1 MEATDKN
8 NDQDW
13 LTDVGSQL
21 RGARLDLGLSIS
33 AVARELRLAPEY
45 IKAIENGDWDGLP
58 TRVYALG
65 YIRSYAGLVEL
76 DYNELYAKFKETD
89 TPAKAT
95 RKTKKNDTERW
106 LPLGYES
113 ESKGGKGRF
122 ALFATVAVVML
133 YGGWYGFNNFE
144 SAQELGQNLTGTSQ
158 NLAANSSND
167 NATAAD
173 SQTLDLYAS
182 APESTQEENTQEEST
197 QEENT
202 QELGAPKITQEITQE
217 NTPEDAPRVATDA
230 VAASGVANAI
240 TIMATANSWVEVT
253 YADGQ
258 VALARLMN
266 IGDTYVVT
274 GDDDL
279 YLTTGNAGGLDVVF
293 GDGDA
298 ITLGDWG
305 DIVRELPLNATIIK
319 ERY

>member
-13 LTDVGSQL
+13 LADVGIKL
-21 RGARLDLGLSIS
+21 RYARLDRGLGIS
-33 AVARELRLAPEY
+33 AVARELRLASEY
-45 IKAIENGDWDGLP
+45 IEAIENGDWAGLP

-65 YIRSYAGLVEL
+65 YIRSYASFVEL
-76 DYNELYAKFKETD
+76 DYNELYAELKKTD
-89 TPAKAT
+89 TTKAI
-95 RKTKKNDTERW
+95 KHTKKNDAERW
-106 LPLGYES
+106 LPLGYET
-113 ESKGGKGRF
+113 ESKSGKGRF
-122 ALFATVAVVML
+122 ALFATLAALTL

-144 SAQELGQNLTGTSQ
+144 SAQESGRNLVVTTQ
-158 NLAANSSND
+158 DAPSSNPND
-167 NATAAD
+167 NATGGGQD
-173 SQTLDLYAS
+173 LDFYVGTPDAQE
-182 APESTQEENTQEEST
+182 ANTPESTPEE
-197 QEENT
+197 
-202 QELGAPKITQEITQE
+202 
-217 NTPEDAPRVATDA
+217 APRVATDA
-230 VAASGVANAI
+230 IAASGVGNAI
-240 TIMATANSWVEVT
+240 TIVATANSWVEVT

-279 YLTTGNAGGLDVVF
+279 YLTAGNAGGLDVIF

>member
-8 NDQDW
+8 NTQDW
-13 LTDVGSQL
+13 LTDVGNQL
-21 RGARLDLGLSIS
+21 REARLDRDLGIS
-33 AVARELRLAPEY
+33 DVARELRLISEY
-45 IKAIENGDWDGLP
+45 ITAIENGDWAKLP
-58 TRVYALG
+58 PRVYALG
-65 YIRSYAGLVEL
+65 YIRSYAGLVEV
-76 DYNELYAKFKETD
+76 DYDELYAKFKKSD
-89 TPAKAT
+89 AAVKALSS
-95 RKTKKNDTERW
+95 TKKNDAGRW

-113 ESKGGKGRF
+113 ESKSGKGRF
-122 ALFATVAVVML
+122 ALFATMAALML
-133 YGGWYGFNNFE
+133 YGGWYGVSNFE
-144 SAQELGQNLTGTSQ
+144 PAQELGQDLTIITQDFPPSNLNNNGADGQ
-158 NLAANSSND
+158 NLD
-167 NATAAD
+167 F
-173 SQTLDLYAS
+173 YA
-182 APESTQEENTQEEST
+182 
-197 QEENT
+197 NT
-202 QELGAPKITQEITQE
+202 QELDAPENIPADRSE
-217 NTPEDAPRVATDA
+217 NTSRVATDA

-279 YLTTGNAGGLDVVF
+279 YLTTGNAGGLDVIF